1 MLKVQLLDEHGTTL
15 GSFDSLRKAAQA
27 IDTNHIKLSRY
38 AKSIDVVYSDFLGVN
53 LDIRVEGVTKLGKVI
68 HPSAKIYESMTHN
81 IDMQKESIYAI
92 SEDGYIFGQYVSMY
106 AAAIAHSLTNFR
118 QIRRYIG
125 QNKLV
130 KTGLGKFY

>member
-1 MLKVQLLDEHGTTL
+1 
-15 GSFDSLRKAAQA
+15 
-27 IDTNHIKLSRY
+27 
-38 AKSIDVVYSDFLGVN
+38 
-53 LDIRVEGVTKLGKVI
+53 
-68 HPSAKIYESMTHN
+68 MTHN

-118 QIRRYIG
+118 QIRLYIG

>member
-27 IDTNHIKLSRY
+27 IDTNHMKLSRY

-92 SEDGYIFGQYVSMY
+92 SEDGSIFRS
-106 AAAIAHSLTNFR
+106 
-118 QIRRYIG
+118 IRKHVRCG
-125 QNKLV
+125 HRTLLN
-130 KTGLGKFY
+130 